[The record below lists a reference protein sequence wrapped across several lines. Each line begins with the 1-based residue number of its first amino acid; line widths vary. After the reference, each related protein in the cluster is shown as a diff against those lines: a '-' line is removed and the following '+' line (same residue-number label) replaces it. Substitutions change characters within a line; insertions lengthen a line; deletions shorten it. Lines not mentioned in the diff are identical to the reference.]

1 MKNPT
6 IKLNDYVVEYS
17 LKGEGSQ
24 SIVLING
31 FRMPLDSWNLLH
43 PSIEKLG
50 KVLAYNRLGI
60 GNSSK
65 AMSDQTGTTVVETL
79 RNLLKVVDL
88 SPPYVLVGHSL
99 GGLFT
104 NLYARMY
111 PEEVS
116 GMVLVDATHPD
127 EPKKQNELQPHN
139 FVVAINNWLKSIERT
154 FDPYKYSEEE
164 MTDETVNQVNQAC
177 SFPQIPLA
185 VVSGTKKMPF
195 VPERNFEIHLRFQ
208 KELARLSS
216 TAKHYAAE
224 GSGHFPQVTEPEIVL
239 AAIKAVVEFAKP
251 A

>member
-1 MKNPT
+1 MNNPT
-6 IKLNDYVVEYS
+6 LKLNDHVFEYS
-17 LKGEGSQ
+17 LKGEGNK
-24 SIVLING
+24 SIVLVNG

-43 PSIEKLG
+43 PGIEKLG
-50 KVLAYNRLGI
+50 KVFAYNRPGI
-60 GNSSK
+60 GYSSK
-65 AMSDQTGTTVVETL
+65 ARSNQTGTTVVETL
-79 RNLLKVVDL
+79 RTLLKIADL

-139 FVVAINNWLKSIERT
+139 FVVAINDWLKSIERT
-154 FDPYKYSEEE
+154 FDHYKYSEEE
-164 MTDETVNQVNQAC
+164 TIDETINQVNQAG

-195 VPERNFEIHLRFQ
+195 VPEKNFEIHLRFQ
-208 KELARLSS
+208 KELTTLSS
-216 TAKHYAAE
+216 TSKHYAAE
-224 GSGHFPQVTEPEIVL
+224 GSGHFPQITEPEIVL
-239 AAIKAVVEFAKP
+239 AAIKDVVELAKT